1 MAMCKCGKC
10 AACKKRMKDSKAPA
24 FLKGKYTEAKDKKKD
39 AQMTKG
45 MTAAEKR
52 EFEKKDKAHGDKK
65 KPKTMQEDK
74 KIDAKIIR
82 GIKKHTAHEKRE
94 GKAGERRENMRE
106 KKTGK
111 K

>member
-10 AACKKRMKDSKAPA
+10 AACKKKTSSKAPA

-45 MTAAEKR
+45 LTPAQKR

-65 KPKTMQEDK
+65 KPATMQQDK
-74 KIDAKIIR
+74 KIDAKIIK

-94 GKAGERRENMRE
+94 GKAGEKREHA

>member
-1 MAMCKCGKC
+1 MAE
-10 AACKKRMKDSKAPA
+10 KKKPA
-24 FLKGKYTEAKDKKKD
+24 SDKKMPPWLKGKYTEEKDKKKD

-45 MTAAEKR
+45 LTPAEKR

-82 GIKKHTAHEKRE
+82 GIKKHSAHEKRE
-94 GKAGERRENMRE
+94 GKAGEKREHARKTA
-106 KKTGK
+106 KK
-111 K
+111 

>member
-1 MAMCKCGKC
+1 MA
-10 AACKKRMKDSKAPA
+10 AKKPA
-24 FLKGKYTEAKDKKKD
+24 NDKKMPPWLKGKYTEEKDKKKD

-45 MTAAEKR
+45 LTPAEKR

-82 GIKKHTAHEKRE
+82 GIKKHSAHEKRE